1 MKRIIDNILNSF
13 NNAPGR
19 GYSGKKMTAF
29 AITIAYCYSHRFLES
44 EHLAAVL
51 AVDGA
56 LIATLFG
63 INTYDKSLKKNESN
77 TNEQEGN

>member
-1 MKRIIDNILNSF
+1 MKKIIDNILNSF

-29 AITIAYCYSHRFLES
+29 AVTVAYCYSHRFLEA

-56 LIATLFG
+56 LITALFG
-63 INTYDKSLKKNESN
+63 INTYDKSLNKQDNA
-77 TNEQEGN
+77 TNQEL